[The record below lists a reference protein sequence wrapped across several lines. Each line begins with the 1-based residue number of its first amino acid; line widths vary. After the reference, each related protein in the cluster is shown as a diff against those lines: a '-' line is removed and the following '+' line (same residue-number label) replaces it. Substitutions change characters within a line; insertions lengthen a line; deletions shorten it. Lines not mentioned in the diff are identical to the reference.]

1 MGKLRW
7 PVQRPV
13 ESEAICGA
21 QCFSLPSRSSYCL
34 IIRLSEHQSVAAT
47 TVVGN
52 TVGGN
57 LQDNNNT
64 GATQV
69 FNNLVDNNLR
79 CQQDSVITGGGN
91 CEIQAGA
98 VRRH

>member
-1 MGKLRW
+1 M
-7 PVQRPV
+7 
-13 ESEAICGA
+13 S
-21 QCFSLPSRSSYCL
+21 SLPSRSSYCL

-91 CEIQAGA
+91 TAKSKQGQCAA
-98 VRRH
+98 Y